1 MTDLMVVSFMS
12 GSGGNMVAAVID
24 NRGYSFTGWDY
35 VLQENDPRIKWR
47 HGCVEWKLQE
57 RDGDIPVMDAAF
69 AEIRQT
75 YHSLCS
81 HIMWYHLRYR
91 HNHVFIDCSS
101 SFAANW
107 CKARL
112 IKHNYLMDDP
122 TTEPD
127 YFMHMSGLIAPIV
140 RKKVTLED
148 ILDGKLITILRQWV
162 HTPLNENVYTEWLNA
177 NT

>member
-112 IKHNYLMDDP
+112 IKHIRCFGNFFTPYMLCI
-122 TTEPD
+122 TNFNIIAI
-127 YFMHMSGLIAPIV
+127 YINIARFAGLTFNSHHIKTC
-140 RKKVTLED
+140 RFK
-148 ILDGKLITILRQWV
+148 
-162 HTPLNENVYTEWLNA
+162 Y
-177 NT
+177 